1 MCAGWKETV
10 NIARGYLFQSA
21 CLIIPDGCIVLVQ
34 FCFDVFVF
42 VYLCCLFCIAKFYIL
57 LTVHHVMILGK

>member
-34 FCFDVFVF
+34 FCFDVLVF
-42 VYLCCLFCIAKFYIL
+42 VLLVLHCTIL
-57 LTVHHVMILGK
+57 HFARNM